1 MATALHRTDF
11 HYLSE
16 REDPICRNL
25 THEMCVALNASTET
39 GEEYPSCSWSETGG
53 NDCTGVNLSLL
64 TAYTM
69 WLYCGFLS
77 LGSLAGELENPKQSY
92 IIALMILIPIV
103 LIVNCIPLAVSMSL
117 DHDRNNFVR
126 TTTTTRCCSSCASC
140 SCSSFLVSCCGS
152 SSSCSASCARCA
164 SCITSATSNE

>member
-1 MATALHRTDF
+1 
-11 HYLSE
+11 
-16 REDPICRNL
+16 
-25 THEMCVALNASTET
+25 MCVALNASTET

-126 TTTTTRCCSSCASC
+126 TTARCCSSCA
-140 SCSSFLVSCCGS
+140 CSSFLVSCCGS
-152 SSSCSASCARCA
+152 SSFCSASCARCA